1 MEGMIKL
8 NEKEQRLNNIIIK
21 LISKEINIKQ
31 ACRLTGLSERQVY
44 RKQKKYKEEGIK
56 SIPHQLKF
64 YPS

>member
-44 RKQKKYKEEGIK
+44 RKQKKLLEN
-56 SIPHQLKF
+56 
-64 YPS
+64 